1 MAIAGMVQALTKRS
15 ELVYRYHS
23 HGAKQAAGVLTA
35 AGEPKLIKALAQHD
49 TMVRPGSEQ

>member
-35 AGEPKLIKALAQHD
+35 AGELKLFKAQYD
-49 TMVRPGSEQ
+49 TMARPGSEQ